1 MKNLIVSLFA
11 VLIFSVPLVSHANF
25 FTDLWDSYVFTLAGI
40 GQTAAA
46 IDAFPR
52 DKYIDVKV
60 NGSDGPASVS
70 NSKASI
76 IRWVSKSILLKN
88 VLKECRVTYPTANGS
103 VSKSVSVTGTE
114 SVVLNPAANGSSYVE
129 LYCKKGS
136 REFRDTVQIVL
147 NDGKESAQGAQRSQ
161 GGSSRGGDSVLQG
174 GGVNLPAGVIPYTPS
189 VGRTYNNV
197 EIPGIGNTVIPSP
210 FSSGP
215 TPQEQ
220 EILEQVRLQ
229 AQ

>member
-1 MKNLIVSLFA
+1 MKKIIVSFFA
-11 VLIFSVPLVSHANF
+11 VLIFSVPFVTHANF
-25 FTDLWDSYVFTLAGI
+25 FAELWDTYVFTLAGI

-60 NGSDGPASVS
+60 NGSDGPAAVS

-76 IRWVSKSILLKN
+76 VRWVSRSVLLKN
-88 VLKECRVTYPTANGS
+88 VLKECRITYPTASGT
-103 VSKSVSVTGTE
+103 VSKSVAVTGTE
-114 SVVLNPAANGSSYVE
+114 SVVLNPAVNGSSYVE

-136 REFRDTVQIVL
+136 REFRDTVQIVVS
-147 NDGKESAQGAQRSQ
+147 DGTQSAVGSQRSQ
-161 GGSSRGGDSVLQG
+161 SAPQRSGGSVSP
-174 GGVNLPAGVIPYTPS
+174 GGVNLPYGVVPNVPS
-189 VGRTYNNV
+189 VRTYNNV

-210 FSSGP
+210 FPTGP
-215 TPQEQ
+215 SPEEQ
-220 EILEQVRLQ
+220 QIQEQVRLQ